1 MDKQV
6 IVISTMEYYS
16 AMKRREVLTH
26 ATICMNLENIMQVKK
41 PVTTDH
47 IMYGSIN
54 VKYSE

>member
-6 IVISTMEYYS
+6 IVIYTMEYYS